1 MKRLTLLFA
10 SRYLRSA
17 KSLSVINTT
26 ATVSS
31 IAIGVAV
38 AAMVILMSVY
48 NGFDTMLKGLY
59 DTSEA
64 DLVITPVMGKTFPV
78 EEFDRAGAES
88 VEGVEALS
96 LYIEESVLAEYRG
109 RQSLAT
115 LRGVDENYN
124 RVVGVTQ
131 EGMMWYGEWRLSFG
145 DYRRAVVG
153 RDIDNLFGDGYSA
166 KNTTL
171 HDPLTLYT
179 PRKENISS
187 LLPMAALNSKRIR
200 HAGTLS
206 ESATT
211 LTSHIFTSLDWAQGL
226 LSSPNRA
233 SHIAVKTTPEANLNR
248 TKGALKKVLGEDWTI
263 KSRYEMNEAIYKATQ
278 LEKWGVFFILLL
290 VTIIAAATIIGSL
303 VMLITEKQND
313 IATLYAMGARRDFVA
328 RVFTL
333 SGVLIGGRGV
343 AGGVLLGVVVCAV
356 QIIFGV
362 IKMPGTTFLMENYP
376 VRMNVVDIVG
386 IVVAVMA
393 VTWII
398 TNFTIARML
407 PRVTK
412 PDEARS

>member
-64 DLVITPVMGKTFPV
+64 DLVITPAMGKTFSV

-248 TKGALKKVLGEDWTI
+248 TKGVLKKVLGEDWTI

-343 AGGVLLGVVVCAV
+343 VGGILLGVVVCAV